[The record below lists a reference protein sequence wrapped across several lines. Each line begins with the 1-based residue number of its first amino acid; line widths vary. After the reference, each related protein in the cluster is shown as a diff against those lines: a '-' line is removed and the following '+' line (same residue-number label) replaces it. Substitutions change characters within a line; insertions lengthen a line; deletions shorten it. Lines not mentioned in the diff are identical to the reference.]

1 MINLDD
7 HFPKRKVISKFVLK
21 SQELNIGD
29 TPEGVVLE
37 SIDLPDSPGPLE
49 METET
54 LGNTKAEEMVK
65 HTTSNVEEESTKK

>member
-7 HFPKRKVISKFVLK
+7 HLPKRKTISKFVLK

-29 TPEGVVLE
+29 IPEGVVLE
-37 SIDLPDSPGPLE
+37 SIDLPETPGFLE

-54 LGNTKAEEMVK
+54 LGNTKAEEMIK
-65 HTTSNVEEESTKK
+65 HTSTVEEESK

>member
-7 HFPKRKVISKFVLK
+7 HLPKRKVISKFVLK

-29 TPEGVVLE
+29 TPEGAVLE
-37 SIDLPDSPGPLE
+37 SIDLHDSPGPLE

-65 HTTSNVEEESTKK
+65 HTTSNVEEESM

>member
-29 TPEGVVLE
+29 TPEGVVFE
-37 SIDLPDSPGPLE
+37 SIDLHDSPGPLE
-49 METET
+49 METDT

-65 HTTSNVEEESTKK
+65 HTTSNVEEESM

>member
-7 HFPKRKVISKFVLK
+7 HLPKRKVISKFVLK

-29 TPEGVVLE
+29 THEGVVLE
-37 SIDLPDSPGPLE
+37 SIDLSDSPGPLE

-65 HTTSNVEEESTKK
+65 HTTLNVEEESTKK

>member
-7 HFPKRKVISKFVLK
+7 HLPKRKTISKFVLK

-29 TPEGVVLE
+29 VPEGVVLE
-37 SIDLPDSPGPLE
+37 SIDLPETPGFLE

-54 LGNTKAEEMVK
+54 LGNTKAEEMIK
-65 HTTSNVEEESTKK
+65 HSTSTVEEESK

>member
-7 HFPKRKVISKFVLK
+7 HLPKRKTISKIVLK

-29 TPEGVVLE
+29 VPEGVVLE
-37 SIDLPDSPGPLE
+37 SIDLPDSPGLLE

-54 LGNTKAEEMVK
+54 LGNTKAEEMIK
-65 HTTSNVEEESTKK
+65 HTTSTVEEESK